1 MVLAEEVVASTN
13 EHGLEYFVLAGGQSS
28 WPEVILLFLGL
39 KSAFPSA
46 RNCGFNGVSMFKF
59 CDNANLQR

>member
-1 MVLAEEVVASTN
+1 MASTN
-13 EHGLEYFVLAGGQSS
+13 EHGVEYFVLAGGQSF

>member
-1 MVLAEEVVASTN
+1 MVLAEVVVASTN
-13 EHGLEYFVLAGGQSS
+13 EYELEYFVLAEGQSS

-46 RNCGFNGVSMFKF
+46 RNCGFNGISMFKF
-59 CDNANLQR
+59 CDNANL